1 MTMNNIPKYQRLS
14 QFGSA
19 YKVMLENDTHASGSI
34 DRILVE
40 SMIRLCPET
49 VDFLCNEYT
58 PTRSFYE
65 KGTRPELEQYVERAI
80 LGNHSEEERIMAITR
95 FTSSL
100 QESACEDLKLMRI
113 GGTEEE
119 IIARGSGWCSDVARV
134 GCALCQVAGF
144 AARLVYLFDTEK
156 AYSGHV
162 IMEVYR
168 AKIWGVVDPLTNVVY
183 RHLEG
188 KPVSTWDLMNNPH
201 LIKSYSR
208 GELTPYTVIT
218 QFRGVAISN
227 YFTWRW
233 REYDYTVS
241 KINDYYRSI
250 LEMSNQSWPGGLRWI
265 HGEDR

>member
-1 MTMNNIPKYQRLS
+1 MNNLFKYQGLN

-19 YKVMLENDTHASGSI
+19 YKVMLENDAHASGSI
-34 DRILVE
+34 DRILME
-40 SMIRLCPET
+40 GMIRLCPET
-49 VDFLCNEYT
+49 VDFLYNEYT
-58 PTRSFYE
+58 SMRSFYE
-65 KGTRPELEQYVERAI
+65 KGTRTELEQYVERAI
-80 LGNHSEEERIMAITR
+80 LDNHSEEERIMAIAR

-100 QESACEDLKLMRI
+100 QESACEDLKLMQI

-119 IIARGSGWCSDVARV
+119 IIARGSDWCSDVARV

-162 IMEVYR
+162 IIEVYR

-183 RHLEG
+183 RHPEG
-188 KPVSTWDLMNNPH
+188 KPASIWDLMNNSH
-201 LIKSYSR
+201 LIECHSR
-208 GELTPYTVIT
+208 GESTPYTVVS
-218 QFRGVAISN
+218 QFQGAAISS
-227 YFTWRW
+227 YFVWRW

-250 LEMSNQSWPGGLRWI
+250 LEMANQGWSGGLRWL